1 MKRVELLAPAGN
13 LETLKFALNYG
24 ADAVYIGGKL
34 FGARAYA
41 ANFEENEL
49 KEAVEYAHLRDRKV
63 YVTVNT
69 IVFNKEVD
77 LLLKYIDYLYQLNVD
92 AIIVQDF
99 GVVKLLK
106 DFYPELDI
114 HASTQ
119 MTLSNLESI
128 KAAKEIGIKRVVM
141 PRELSLKEIEKIK
154 SVTGIEVEVFVHG
167 ALCVSYSGQCLFS
180 SIIGGRSGN
189 RGRCAGPCRLKYDLL
204 DDKMNTIASNMHL
217 LSMADLCTID
227 HIKDMIESGIDSF
240 KIEGRM
246 KEKEY
251 VASVVA
257 SYRKAIDAYLS
268 GEKINTGV
276 YKEMM
281 SGIFTRGF
289 SNGYL
294 YEKKPDYMS
303 YVNPKNKGV
312 PLGKVISIDGK
323 KIKVSLSNS
332 LSVGDGISTETGEHG
347 YKVDVLI
354 VDGKKV
360 DEAHKGQVVE
370 LKKIPVNYGDVL
382 YKTYDVK
389 LNKLFSV
396 SNELKSPVDVF
407 VNMKENR
414 HLNIMIK
421 NNDICVSK
429 DSKIV
434 STKALKKA
442 VDKDTLIEKVSS
454 INDTPF
460 YVNDIEVNMDEG
472 LFMPLSE
479 VKETRRKAVEDLIA
493 KKLKYRSPKNIDI
506 NLNKLINDKIS
517 DLKLSFYT
525 EKEEHVKIACALGAD
540 RVYFNYRLNGDV
552 LKNIICYMDKCEIIP
567 AFPQIMRDEL
577 DDFQREI
584 KNIKEMG
591 FKKVL
596 VTNLGMYDAAV
607 KLGFDVCIDFNLN
620 VSNSLAVDFFDK
632 ADTITL
638 SPELNIHQI
647 EDISLRSN
655 AKFEAIAYGRLPLLT
670 MEYCPIKNLKGC
682 DKKGC
687 QEGKYFLKD
696 RKGNLMKI
704 VSDGFCRIKLLNSS
718 VLYMVDKIND
728 LKKTGLSYIRIN
740 DTVES
745 DEEVRDVIKAYKDSL
760 EFGTYDLHVENYTR
774 GHFYRG
780 VL

>member
-1 MKRVELLAPAGN
+1 MKKIELLAPAGN
-13 LETLKFALNYG
+13 LKTLKFALDYG
-24 ADAVYIGGKL
+24 ADAVYIGGKF

-41 ANFEENEL
+41 ANFEEDEL

-69 IVFNKEVD
+69 IVFNKEVE

-128 KAAKEIGIKRVVM
+128 KAAYEMGIKRVVM
-141 PRELSLKEIEKIK
+141 PRELSLKEIKKIK
-154 SVTGIEVEVFVHG
+154 SATGIEVEAFVHG

-180 SIIGGRSGN
+180 SVIGGRSGN

-204 DDKMNTIASNMHL
+204 DDRMNTIASNMHL

-227 HIKDMIESGIDSF
+227 YIKDMIESGIDSF

-251 VASVVA
+251 VASVVM

-268 GEKINTGV
+268 GEKINTDM

-294 YEKKPDYMS
+294 YEKKPQYMS
-303 YVNPKNKGV
+303 YTNPKNKGV

-323 KIKVSLSNS
+323 KIKVSLLRS
-332 LSVGDGISTETGEHG
+332 LSLGDGISTETGEYG
-347 YKVDVLI
+347 YKVDDIMVE
-354 VDGKKV
+354 GKKV
-360 DEAHKGQVVE
+360 DEAYKGQVVE
-370 LKKIPVNYGDVL
+370 LKKIPVNCGDAL
-382 YKTYDVK
+382 YKTYDAK

-407 VNMKENR
+407 VNMREDKP
-414 HLNIMIK
+414 LNIMIR
-421 NNDICVSK
+421 NNDIFVSK
-429 DSKIV
+429 DSKIASV
-434 STKALKKA
+434 KAMKKA
-442 VDKDTLIEKVSS
+442 IDKDTLIEKVSS

-460 YVNDIEVNMDEG
+460 YVNDIEVDMDEG

-493 KKLKYRSPKNIDI
+493 KKLKYREPKNIHI
-506 NLNKLINDKIS
+506 NFHKSINDKIG
-517 DLKLSFYT
+517 DLKLSLYT
-525 EKEEHVKIACALGAD
+525 EREEHVKIAYELGVD
-540 RVYFNYRLNGDV
+540 RVYFNYRLNYDAIKDV
-552 LKNIICYMDKCEIIP
+552 ICYRDKCEVVP

-577 DDFQREI
+577 DDFQREME
-584 KNIKEMG
+584 NIKEMG

-596 VTNLGMYDAAV
+596 VTNLGMYDAAI
-607 KLGFDVCIDFNLN
+607 KLGLDVCVDFNLN
-620 VSNSLAVDFFDK
+620 VSNNLAADFFDK

-647 EDISLRSN
+647 EDISSRSN

-687 QEGKYFLKD
+687 EEGKYFLKD

-704 VSDGFCRIKLLNSS
+704 VSDGFCRIKVLNSS
-718 VLYMVDKIND
+718 VLYMADKMND
-728 LKKTGLSYIRIN
+728 SRKIGLSYIRIN

-745 DEEVRDVIKAYKDSL
+745 DEEIKDAIKEYKNSL
-760 EFGTYDLHVENYTR
+760 KFGTCDLHVKNYTR

>member
-1 MKRVELLAPAGN
+1 MKKVELLAPAGN
-13 LETLKFALNYG
+13 LKTLKFALDYG
-24 ADAVYIGGKL
+24 ADAVYFGGKF

-41 ANFEENEL
+41 ANFEEDEL

-69 IVFNKEVD
+69 IVFNKEVE

-128 KAAKEIGIKRVVM
+128 KAAYEMGIKRVVM
-141 PRELSLKEIEKIK
+141 PRELSLKEIKKIK
-154 SVTGIEVEVFVHG
+154 SATGIGVEVFVHG

-180 SIIGGRSGN
+180 SVIGGRSGN
-189 RGRCAGPCRLKYDLL
+189 RGRCAGPCRLKYDFL

-251 VASVVA
+251 VASVVM
-257 SYRKAIDAYLS
+257 SYRKAIDACLS
-268 GEKINTGV
+268 GEKINTDM

-294 YEKKPDYMS
+294 YEKKPHYMS
-303 YVNPKNKGV
+303 YTNPKNKGV

-323 KIKVSLSNS
+323 KIKVSLLSS
-332 LSVGDGISTETGEHG
+332 LSLGDGISTETGEYG
-347 YKVDVLI
+347 YKVADIMVE
-354 VDGKKV
+354 GKKV
-360 DEAHKGQVVE
+360 DEAYKGQVVE
-370 LKKIPVNYGDVL
+370 LKKIPVNCGDIL
-382 YKTYDVK
+382 YKTYDAK
-389 LNKLFSV
+389 LNKVFSV

-414 HLNIMIK
+414 PLNIMIK

-460 YVNDIEVNMDEG
+460 YVNDIKVDMDEG

-479 VKETRRKAVEDLIA
+479 VKETRRKAVENLIT
-493 KKLKYRSPKNIDI
+493 KKLKYREPKNIHI
-506 NLNKLINDKIS
+506 NFYKSINDKIS

-525 EKEEHVKIACALGAD
+525 EKEEHVKIAYELGVD
-540 RVYFNYRLNGDV
+540 RVYFNYRLNYDA
-552 LKNIICYMDKCEIIP
+552 LKDIICYRDKCEVVP

-577 DDFQREI
+577 DDFQREM

-607 KLGFDVCIDFNLN
+607 KLGLDVCVDFNLN
-620 VSNSLAVDFFDK
+620 VSNNIAVDFFGR
-632 ADTITL
+632 ANTITL

-647 EDISLRSN
+647 KDISLRSN
-655 AKFEAIAYGRLPLLT
+655 AKFEAIAYGRLPLLA
-670 MEYCPIKNLKGC
+670 MEYCLIKNLKGC

-687 QEGKYFLKD
+687 EEGKYFLRD

-704 VSDGFCRIKLLNSS
+704 VSDGFCRIKVLNSS
-718 VLYMVDKIND
+718 VLYMADKMND
-728 LKKTGLSYIRIN
+728 LRKIGLSYIRIN

-745 DEEVRDVIKAYKDSL
+745 DEEIKDAIKEYKNSL
-760 EFGTYDLHVENYTR
+760 KFGTCDLHIENYTR

>member
-1 MKRVELLAPAGN
+1 MKKVELLAPAGN

-24 ADAVYIGGKL
+24 ADAVYLGGKL

-41 ANFEENEL
+41 VNFEEDEL
-49 KEAVEYAHLRDRKV
+49 KEAVEYAHLRDKKI

-69 IVFNKEVD
+69 IVFNKEID
-77 LLLKYIDYLYQLNVD
+77 LLLKYIDYLYVLNVD

-99 GVVKLLK
+99 GLVKLLK
-106 DFYPELDI
+106 DLYLELDI

-119 MTLSNLESI
+119 MTLSNLETI
-128 KAAKEIGIKRVVM
+128 KAAKEMGIKRVVM
-141 PRELSLKEIEKIK
+141 PRELTLKEVEKIK
-154 SVTGIEVEVFVHG
+154 AETGIEVEAFIHG

-227 HIKDMIESGIDSF
+227 YIKDMIESGIDSF

-268 GEKINTGV
+268 GEKINTDM

-281 SGIFTRGF
+281 SGIFSRGF

-294 YEKKPDYMS
+294 YERKPHYMS
-303 YVNPKNKGV
+303 YINPKNKGV
-312 PLGKVISIDGK
+312 PLGKVISIDGP
-323 KIKVSLSNS
+323 KIKVSLLNS
-332 LSVGDGISTETGEHG
+332 LSVGDGISTETGEYG
-347 YKVDVLI
+347 YKVDVII

-360 DEAHKGQVVE
+360 DEAYKGQLAE
-370 LKKIPVNYGDVL
+370 LKKIPVNCGDIL
-382 YKTYDVK
+382 YKTYDAK
-389 LNKLFSV
+389 LNKLFST

-414 HLNIMIK
+414 PLYIMIK

-442 VDKDTLIEKVSS
+442 VDRDTLTEKVSS

-460 YVNDIEVNMDEG
+460 FVRSIEVDMDEG
-472 LFMPLSE
+472 LFMPLS
-479 VKETRRKAVEDLIA
+479 VIKETRREAVEDLTI
-493 KKLKYRSPKNIDI
+493 KKLDYRRPKNIHI
-506 NLNKLINDKIS
+506 NLHKLINDKIS

-525 EKEEHVKIACALGAD
+525 ENEEHVKIAYELGVD

-552 LKNIICYMDKCEIIP
+552 LKDVICYMDKCEIVP

-577 DDFQREI
+577 DDFKHVL

-596 VTNLGMYDAAV
+596 ATNIGMYNMAI
-607 KLGFDVCIDFNLN
+607 KLGLDVCVDFNLN
-620 VSNSLAVDFFDK
+620 VSNSLAVDFFGK
-632 ADTITL
+632 ANTITL
-638 SPELNIHQI
+638 SPELNIYQI

-655 AKFEAIAYGRLPLLT
+655 VKFEAIAYGRLPLLT
-670 MEYCPIKNLKGC
+670 MEYCPIKNFKGC

-687 QEGKYFLKD
+687 EEGKYLLKD

-704 VSDGFCRIKLLNSS
+704 VSDGFCRIRLLNSS
-718 VLYMVDKIND
+718 VLNMVDKIFD
-728 LKKTGLSYIRIN
+728 LKKAGLSYIRIN

-745 DEEVRDVIKAYKDSL
+745 NEEIRDVIKAYKNSL
-760 EFGTYDLHVENYTR
+760 ELGIYDLHIENYTR